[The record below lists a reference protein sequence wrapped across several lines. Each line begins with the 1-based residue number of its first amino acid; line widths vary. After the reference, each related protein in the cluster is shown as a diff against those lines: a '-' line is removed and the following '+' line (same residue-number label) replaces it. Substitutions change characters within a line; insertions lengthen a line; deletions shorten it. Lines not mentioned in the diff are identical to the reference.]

1 TSASWPPGA
10 GDIAGGAGVM
20 VALSCAEARDLASD
34 LLDGELGPDLE
45 RAVDEHV
52 TGCPT
57 CPSLYRALLAVHHEL
72 ERLRHEEELGEGSG
86 AG

>member
-1 TSASWPPGA
+1 
-10 GDIAGGAGVM
+10 M

-34 LLDGELGPDLE
+34 LLDGELSPELE

-57 CPSLYRALLAVHHEL
+57 CPSLYRAMLAVHREL
-72 ERLRHEEELGEGSG
+72 QRLRQREEAREGSG

>member
-1 TSASWPPGA
+1 
-10 GDIAGGAGVM
+10 M
-20 VALSCAEARDLASD
+20 ALSCAEARDLASD
-34 LLDGELGPDLE
+34 LLDGELSSELE

-57 CPSLYRALLAVHHEL
+57 CPSLYRALLAVHREL
-72 ERLRHEEELGEGSG
+72 QRLRERDEAGEGSG

>member
-1 TSASWPPGA
+1 
-10 GDIAGGAGVM
+10 M
-20 VALSCAEARDLASD
+20 VALSCAEERDLASD
-34 LLDGELGPDLE
+34 LLDGGLSPELE

-57 CPSLYRALLAVHHEL
+57 RPSLYRAPLAVHREL
-72 ERLRHEEELGEGSG
+72 QRLRQREEAREGSG